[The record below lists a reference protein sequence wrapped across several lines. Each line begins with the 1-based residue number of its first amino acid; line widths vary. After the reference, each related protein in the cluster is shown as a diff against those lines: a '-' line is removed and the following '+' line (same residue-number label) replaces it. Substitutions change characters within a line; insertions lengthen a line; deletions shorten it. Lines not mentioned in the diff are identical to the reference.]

1 MTLSGE
7 FTSSSQLSVD
17 RLRQIAKECVPV
29 PWLAALLQ
37 PKDDCSDGSN
47 DDTSQDTTSSGSSS
61 SATSSVNN
69 GEGGS
74 DESISE
80 LLTSIRPR
88 TTVSHSAFLATLHA
102 DGGDHML
109 LEQALSLRKQL
120 LVDKIINDGWKLRK
134 HSDRIHKAYHR
145 GDTLLELARQ
155 YDLPPVAIFR

>member
-1 MTLSGE
+1 M
-7 FTSSSQLSVD
+7 
-17 RLRQIAKECVPV
+17 PV

-37 PKDDCSDGSN
+37 PNEQMGIVDDCTDGSN
-47 DDTSQDTTSSGSSS
+47 DTTSQDTTTTSSS
-61 SATSSVNN
+61 SSSNRGS
-69 GEGGS
+69 GEGDTGS
-74 DESISE
+74 DESVSE
-80 LLTSIRPR
+80 LLTLSTRPR
-88 TTVSHSAFLATLHA
+88 TTVSHSAFLSTLHA

-134 HSDRIHKAYHR
+134 HSERIHKAYHR